1 MSNPQAAA
9 RTNEQSTAGAGAG
22 INPVPGPPAE
32 ALKGLSEDPRETKRV
47 PYITE
52 KFFVFLKTKIK
63 WQFNHSI
70 TH

>member
-52 KFFVFLKTKIK
+52 KFLFF
-63 WQFNHSI
+63 
-70 TH
+70 